1 MLIRKLEIIYNFIE
15 LNSILLLSRNT
26 LLTYICFIMKRFI
39 LLLTS
44 IGLTYTSYAQ
54 ELDFF
59 DFIENLDCNI
69 SVADFEEKYENIINQ
84 NIIPNSQ
91 LTDST
96 YSEAF
101 ESLSKTMDSI
111 RIKNNM
117 YNLHN
122 LKIGGHEV
130 VGTISLLRD
139 TLVLLLYPTA
149 LPMFSLGIQSSSEET
164 SAIISD
170 INKAFEK
177 RYYIPVPGVDTFV
190 DSVKT
195 EFGAYRYEMRKWEA
209 GKYIF
214 EVAFT
219 EPTNFG
225 SGNYIITVTSKDNLT
240 NQSYEFRK
248 SNWGDT
254 RNKVKMTEGKE
265 NTSKNRDIYSF
276 TDYLGGK
283 QVDVV
288 YFFSGEKL
296 FSGKYFKLYSTWEN
310 DFIEDYEYFFR
321 LLIKKY
327 GTPAIREVNDP
338 SDRLYKMC
346 NGKLSLEN
354 YIMWKTESSYIVL
367 TLSVD
372 NEYQNTVYFGIEYT
386 GKNYNMEDAIMDLL

>member
-1 MLIRKLEIIYNFIE
+1 MAFYFCRDT
-15 LNSILLLSRNT
+15 LLLI
-26 LLTYICFIMKRFI
+26 YICFIMKRFI

-44 IGLTYTSYAQ
+44 IVLTSASYAQ

-69 SVADFEEKYENIINQ
+69 SMANFEEKYDNIINQ
-84 NIIPNSQ
+84 NTISN
-91 LTDST
+91 LDST
-96 YSEAF
+96 YSEAM
-101 ESLSKTMDSI
+101 ESISETMDSI
-111 RIKNNM
+111 LIKNNM

-122 LKIGGHEV
+122 LKIGKHEV

-139 TLVLLLYPTA
+139 TLMLLLYPTA
-149 LPMFSLGIQSSSEET
+149 IPMFSIGMESSPEEII
-164 SAIISD
+164 AIISD

-177 RYYIPVPGVDTFV
+177 RYYKPVLGVDTFI

-195 EFGAYRYEMRKWEA
+195 DFGVYRYEMRKWEA

-219 EPTNFG
+219 EPTNFV
-225 SGNYIITVTSKDNLT
+225 SGNYIIKVTSKDNLPK
-240 NQSYEFRK
+240 QSYEFRR

-254 RNKVKMTEGKE
+254 RNKVIMTEGKE

-296 FSGKYFKLYSTWEN
+296 FSGKYFKMYSTWEN

-327 GTPAIREVNDP
+327 GTPSRREVNDP
-338 SDRLYKMC
+338 SGRLYKMC
-346 NGKLSLEN
+346 NGKLSLGN
-354 YIMWKTESSYIVL
+354 YIMWETESSYIVL

-372 NEYQNTVYFGIEYT
+372 SEYRNTVYFSIEYT
-386 GKNYNMEDAIMDLL
+386 GKNYNMEDAVMDLL

>member
-1 MLIRKLEIIYNFIE
+1 
-15 LNSILLLSRNT
+15 
-26 LLTYICFIMKRFI
+26 MKRFI

-44 IGLTYTSYAQ
+44 IGLTYASYAQ

-69 SVADFEEKYENIINQ
+69 SVADFEEKYGNIINQ
-84 NIIPNSQ
+84 SIMPNSQ

-101 ESLSKTMDSI
+101 ESLSETMDSI

-122 LKIGGHEV
+122 LKIGKHEV
-130 VGTISLLRD
+130 AGTISLRKD
-139 TLVLLLYPTA
+139 TLMLLLYPTA
-149 LPMFSLGIQSSSEET
+149 IPMFSMGVESSPEET
-164 SAIISD
+164 TAIISD
-170 INKAFEK
+170 INKAFEE
-177 RYYIPVPGVDTFV
+177 RYYRPIPGVDTFV
-190 DSVKT
+190 DSAKT

-219 EPTNFG
+219 EPTNIF
-225 SGNYIITVTSKDNLT
+225 SGNYIITVTSKDNLPE
-240 NQSYEFRK
+240 QSYEFRK
-248 SNWGDT
+248 SHWGDT
-254 RNKVKMTEGKE
+254 RNKVIMTESKDNASE
-265 NTSKNRDIYSF
+265 NTNIYSF

-288 YFFSGEKL
+288 YFFSEDKL
-296 FSGKYFKLYSTWEN
+296 YAGKYFKLYWEK

-327 GTPAIREVNDP
+327 GAPTIRDVDDP
-338 SDRLYKMC
+338 TGQLYKLC
-346 NGKLSLEN
+346 DGKLNIEN
-354 YIMWKTESSYIVL
+354 YIMWETESSYITL
-367 TLSVD
+367 TLFIDSKYKD
-372 NEYQNTVYFGIEYT
+372 MVYLGIQYT
-386 GKNYNMEDAIMDLL
+386 DKHYTMEDAVMDLL

>member
-1 MLIRKLEIIYNFIE
+1 
-15 LNSILLLSRNT
+15 
-26 LLTYICFIMKRFI
+26 MKRFV

-44 IGLTYTSYAQ
+44 IVLSYVSYAQ

-69 SVADFEEKYENIINQ
+69 SMADFEEKYDNIINQ
-84 NIIPNSQ
+84 NITSNSQ
-91 LTDST
+91 LTDTT
-96 YSEAF
+96 YSEAL
-101 ESLSKTMDSI
+101 ESLSATMDSI

-117 YNLHN
+117 FNLHN
-122 LKIGGHEV
+122 LKIGEHEV
-130 VGTISLLRD
+130 AGTISLRKD
-139 TLVLLLYPTA
+139 TLMLLLYPTA
-149 LPMFSLGIQSSSEET
+149 VPMFSMGVESSPEE
-164 SAIISD
+164 AAAVISD
-170 INKAFEK
+170 INKAFEE
-177 RYYIPVPGVDTFV
+177 RYYRPIPGVDTFE
-190 DSVKT
+190 DSVET

-209 GKYIF
+209 GRYIF

-219 EPTNFG
+219 EPTNIL
-225 SGNYIITVTSKDNLT
+225 SGNYIITVTSKGNLT
-240 NQSYEFRK
+240 EQNYEFRK
-248 SNWGDT
+248 SRWGDT
-254 RNKVKMTEGKE
+254 RNKVIMTEGKE
-265 NTSKNRDIYSF
+265 NVSKNRDIYSF

-288 YFFSGEKL
+288 YFFSGGKL
-296 FSGKYFKLYSTWEN
+296 YSGKYFKLYSTWEK
-310 DFIEDYEYFFR
+310 DFIVDYEFFFR

-386 GKNYNMEDAIMDLL
+386 GKNYNMEDAVMDLL